1 MTMHSSAPERTR
13 RERDPDHEVSAG
25 PDLVRAYLQE
35 ISRTPLLTAEQEVDL
50 AQQIEVGL
58 YAEHRLAQADAGVE
72 KIAARLRGELAVL
85 AEDGRRAKAHMLQAN
100 LRLVV
105 SVAKRYPLRGMSF
118 LDIVQE
124 GNLGVIRAV
133 EKFDYRRGFKFST
146 YATWW
151 IRQAISRAMAEQSRT
166 VRLPVHV
173 VEKLNKLERVS
184 RTLHQNLEREPTAEE
199 LAEALDSTPEDV
211 EALRRIGRA
220 TLSLDSPIGDD
231 AESRVG
237 DLVVDDDAPTA
248 EDAVERGAMV
258 AALRDVLAT
267 LPERESRILAF
278 RFGLV
283 DGRQHTLDEIGRH
296 FGLTRE
302 RIRQL
307 EKEAMAKL
315 RHPSRTQQLL
325 DYAA

>member
-1 MTMHSSAPERTR
+1 MPTTTERA
-13 RERDPDHEVSAG
+13 RERDLDRRDAEVSSG
-25 PDLVRAYLQE
+25 PDLVRTYLQE
-35 ISRTPLLTAEQEVDL
+35 ISRTPLLSAEEEVDL
-50 AQQIEVGL
+50 AQRIEVGL
-58 YAEHRLAQADAGVE
+58 YAAHRLAQADAGVE
-72 KIAARLRGELAVL
+72 KIPAKLRGELATL
-85 AEDGRRAKAHMLQAN
+85 AEDGRTAKAHMLQAN

-105 SVAKRYPLRGMSF
+105 SVAKRYPLRGMTF

-133 EKFDYRRGFKFST
+133 EKFDYRKGFKFST

-173 VEKLNKLERVS
+173 VEKLNKLEKVS
-184 RTLHQNLEREPTAEE
+184 RQLHQRLEREPTAEE
-199 LAEALDSTPEDV
+199 VAAELDSTPEEV
-211 EALRRIGRA
+211 ESLRRVGRA
-220 TLSLDSPIGDD
+220 TLSLDSPVGDD
-231 AESRVG
+231 ADSRVG
-237 DLVVDDDAPTA
+237 DLVVDDDAATA
-248 EDAVERGAMV
+248 HEAVERSAMV
-258 AALRDVLAT
+258 GALREVLDT
-267 LPERESRILAF
+267 LPDRESHILAL

-325 DYAA
+325 DFAA